1 MFGKADVSLLVI
13 LAAAACGTDPDPT
26 APLTLSFGP
35 YTLNPGQELTDTC
48 VSTTLHNDQPIY
60 INSVELQAAT
70 GIHHSNWFWV
80 PEFMYPGSD
89 GQWSCTERGF
99 NEGIAGLKGGVLF
112 AMSTQAT
119 HETQAFP
126 AGAVIKVPP
135 HSKIVAGLHLLNAG
149 DTKLSVPLSLVLRPI
164 AEADVVHVL
173 AGLSFENESI
183 ALPPHL
189 KSRFTVECDLGPKHE
204 ALFGRP
210 VDFKLYYA
218 LPHYHALG
226 IGETFEAIRDS
237 DGGSDMIWETANKIG
252 DRLGGTID
260 PPFDLTGHSKLRFAC
275 EFDNPRDVTV
285 GWGVGDQEMCII
297 VAYTDSTYTWGGG
310 VVGPEDPGPGV
321 AGVDGVVDFIA
332 PTCQVLVADAEH

>member
-1 MFGKADVSLLVI
+1 MIRKTDVYLLVMVV
-13 LAAAACGTDPDPT
+13 AAACGTDPDPT
-26 APLTLSFGP
+26 APRTFTFGP
-35 YTLNPGQELTDTC
+35 YALSPGQELTDLC
-48 VSTTLHNDQPIY
+48 ASTTLHNDQPIFV
-60 INSVELQAAT
+60 NSVELEAAT

-80 PEFMYPGSD
+80 PEFMYPGDD
-89 GQWSCTERGF
+89 GPWSCAERGY

-126 AGAVIKVPP
+126 AGAAIQIPP

-149 DTKLSVPLSLVLRPI
+149 DSRLEVPLALTLRPI
-164 AEADVVHVL
+164 AQSEVTHVL
-173 AGLSFENESI
+173 AALSFENESI
-183 ALPPHL
+183 ALPPHA
-189 KSRFTVECDLGPKHE
+189 KSRFTVECDLEPRHE

-226 IGETFEAIRDS
+226 IGETFEAIRD
-237 DGGSDMIWETANKIG
+237 DGTADTIWETASRIG

-260 PPFDLTGHSKLRFAC
+260 PPFDMTGHGKLRFDC
-275 EFDNPRDVTV
+275 EFDNPRDTTV

-310 VVGPEDPGPGV
+310 VVTPDDPGSGV
-321 AGVDGVVDFIA
+321 MGVDGVVDFTA
-332 PTCQVLVADAEH
+332 PACQVLVSDAEH